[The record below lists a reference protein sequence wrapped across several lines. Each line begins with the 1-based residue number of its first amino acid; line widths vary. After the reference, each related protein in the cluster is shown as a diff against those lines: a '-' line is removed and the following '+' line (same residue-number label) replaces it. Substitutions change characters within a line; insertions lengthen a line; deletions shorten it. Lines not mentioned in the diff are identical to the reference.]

1 MPHTKIEKMADMMKT
16 RPGFFCFGCSFPS
29 ASCLVPCAVGRG
41 VAGAVGVADGVGET
55 GGTGVAGDA
64 GAAGVVGGT
73 GGTGGVGGVTGF
85 GSVTGGT

>member
-1 MPHTKIEKMADMMKT
+1 MPHTRIEKMADMMKT

-29 ASCLVPCAVGRG
+29 ASCLDPCAVGRG

-55 GGTGVAGDA
+55 GEA

-73 GGTGGVGGVTGF
+73 GGIGGVTGL

>member
-1 MPHTKIEKMADMMKT
+1 MPHTRIEKMADMMKT

-29 ASCLVPCAVGRG
+29 ASCLDPCAVGRG

-55 GGTGVAGDA
+55 GEA

-73 GGTGGVGGVTGF
+73 GGTGGVTGF

>member
-1 MPHTKIEKMADMMKT
+1 MPQTKIEKMADMMNT

-29 ASCLVPCAVGRG
+29 ASCLDPCAVGRG
-41 VAGAVGVADGVGET
+41 VTGAVGVADGVGET
-55 GGTGVAGDA
+55 GGTGVD
-64 GAAGVVGGT
+64 GAAGEVGGT

>member
-16 RPGFFCFGCSFPS
+16 RPGFFCFGSFLPS
-29 ASCLVPCAVGRG
+29 ASCLDPCAVGRG
-41 VAGAVGVADGVGET
+41 VAGTVGVADEVGET
-55 GGTGVAGDA
+55 GEA

-73 GGTGGVGGVTGF
+73 GGTGGVTGF

>member
-1 MPHTKIEKMADMMKT
+1 MPHTRIEKMADMMKT

-29 ASCLVPCAVGRG
+29 ASCLDPCAVGRG
-41 VAGAVGVADGVGET
+41 VARAVGVADGVGET
-55 GGTGVAGDA
+55 GEA

-73 GGTGGVGGVTGF
+73 GGTGGVTGF

>member
-1 MPHTKIEKMADMMKT
+1 MPHTRIEKMADMRNT

-29 ASCLVPCAVGRG
+29 ASCLDPCAVGRG

-55 GGTGVAGDA
+55 GET

-73 GGTGGVGGVTGF
+73 GGTGGVTGF
-85 GSVTGGT
+85 GSVTGDT